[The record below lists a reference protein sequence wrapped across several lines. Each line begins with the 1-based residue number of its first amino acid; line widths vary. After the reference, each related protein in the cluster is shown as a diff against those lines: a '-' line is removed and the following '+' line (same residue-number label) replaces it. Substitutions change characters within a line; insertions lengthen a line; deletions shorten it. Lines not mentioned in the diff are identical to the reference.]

1 MRKVGLIL
9 LSAVL
14 LFGSPDVYA
23 KRGKSKKSK
32 KTEVSKDSSVK
43 KESSKYK
50 RTFKTKACETA
61 KGDFLTLHWT
71 KGKIYFE
78 MPVKY
83 LGREVLI
90 ASTISGASD
99 TDLGMIGYKPKPPMH
114 VKFVKMDSLICMSK
128 VNVAPRYDEG
138 DAAMKK
144 AIGISTLD
152 PILNTMPVFCYTP
165 DSSAVV
171 FDMTTLFTGSNDQL
185 SPMSNGGGVVSVSGT
200 FNSKASTVT
209 GIKAFED
216 NASIKSYMS
225 YSVSTKLMGMYILSQ
240 NVPVTFQVTRT
251 ILLLPEQKMRPRVS
265 DSRIGIFNTNR
276 LNFDKNEDFIKTY
289 SMIHRWN
296 LQPKDTAAYLR
307 GELVEPVKP
316 IVFYLDDA
324 FPAAWAK
331 GARMGIL
338 RWNKAFEKIGFKNVI
353 QILDFPKDD
362 PNFDP
367 DNLKYSCIRYVPARV
382 MNAMGPSWVDPST
395 GEVINASVL
404 VYHDVV
410 KLLNQWR
417 FVQTAQVDERARC
430 KKMDEDMV
438 TESIAYILAH
448 EVGHCLGFMHN
459 MAASVAFP
467 VDSLRSASFTQK
479 YGTTP
484 SIMDYA
490 RFNYVA
496 QPGDKGVKL
505 TPPDLG
511 VYDYYLV
518 EYAYKPIFEAKDE
531 MEEIPYLEAM
541 IDAKAGDPLYRYGRQ
556 QVSGRYD
563 PSAVEEDLGDDAIK
577 ASDYGVKNLKYILAH
592 MNEWITD
599 EMDPDGSYREM
610 TYENLAKQYDRY
622 FRHVMLNIG
631 GIYLTDLKA
640 GTPGE
645 RVLAVEKSKQKAAL
659 KWVINELKNCDWLD
673 NEEVTKNFGL
683 RVGLAPIMRYYTGLE
698 LFNSYSNVIFS
709 SHIAGKEGYSPKEY
723 FDDLYS
729 LVWESA
735 IKKNHVPE
743 SDRMLQRLFLE
754 RAVYVAG
761 KATKP
766 LQKVGLT
773 DENSVA
779 AAYAPSV
786 DEIITMGLDESG
798 VVERYKDVLRELEM
812 KEGSGVVARKMAQDE
827 IGYGY
832 GWQYRVNLRSI
843 DNSKDLLFG
852 QLLRVQ
858 SLLKARMG
866 AVDTDT
872 KAHFKAMLY
881 LIEEALDAR
890 SK

>member
-1 MRKVGLIL
+1 
-9 LSAVL
+9 
-14 LFGSPDVYA
+14 
-23 KRGKSKKSK
+23 
-32 KTEVSKDSSVK
+32 
-43 KESSKYK
+43 
-50 RTFKTKACETA
+50 
-61 KGDFLTLHWT
+61 
-71 KGKIYFE
+71 
-78 MPVKY
+78 
-83 LGREVLI
+83 
-90 ASTISGASD
+90 
-99 TDLGMIGYKPKPPMH
+99 
-114 VKFVKMDSLICMSK
+114 
-128 VNVAPRYDEG
+128 
-138 DAAMKK
+138 
-144 AIGISTLD
+144 
-152 PILNTMPVFCYTP
+152 
-165 DSSAVV
+165 
-171 FDMTTLFTGSNDQL
+171 
-185 SPMSNGGGVVSVSGT
+185 
-200 FNSKASTVT
+200 
-209 GIKAFED
+209 
-216 NASIKSYMS
+216 
-225 YSVSTKLMGMYILSQ
+225 
-240 NVPVTFQVTRT
+240 
-251 ILLLPEQKMRPRVS
+251 
-265 DSRIGIFNTNR
+265 
-276 LNFDKNEDFIKTY
+276 
-289 SMIHRWN
+289 
-296 LQPKDTAAYLR
+296 
-307 GELVEPVKP
+307 
-316 IVFYLDDA
+316 
-324 FPAAWAK
+324 
-331 GARMGIL
+331 
-338 RWNKAFEKIGFKNVI
+338 
-353 QILDFPKDD
+353 
-362 PNFDP
+362 
-367 DNLKYSCIRYVPARV
+367 

-395 GEVINASVL
+395 GEIINASVL

-417 FVQTAQVDERARC
+417 FVQTAQVDERARS
-430 KKMDEDMV
+430 KKMDEDMI

-459 MAASVAFP
+459 MAASAAFP

-645 RVLAVEKSKQKAAL
+645 RVRAVEKSKQKAAL

-766 LQKVGLT
+766 LQKMGLT
-773 DENSVA
+773 DENSIA

-786 DEIITMGLDESG
+786 DEIVSMGLDESG

-858 SLLKARMG
+858 SLLKSRMG

-881 LIEEALDAR
+881 LIDEALDAR